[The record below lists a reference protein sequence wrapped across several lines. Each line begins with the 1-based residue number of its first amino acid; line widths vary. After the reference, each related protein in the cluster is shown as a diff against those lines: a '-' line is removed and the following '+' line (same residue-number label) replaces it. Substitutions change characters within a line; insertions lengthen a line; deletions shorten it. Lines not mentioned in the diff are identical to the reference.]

1 MRAVINIILFI
12 VFIACS
18 YPHHVSAQDRDT
30 VIVEDPVHYNE
41 MDDEGSATATETTAG
56 KEEATKYERLYMDEY
71 KLEALRRKKEF
82 QYHDMDSMAA
92 KDSIYFNPAQKPAEG
107 ESFKGFDASIFM
119 WLIIAVAAIAIILQ
133 FSGVH
138 IGRLFTSGRIVKGIA
153 QEDIT
158 LENIHDIPYE
168 NAIRQAIQAKNYTL
182 ATRLMYLQSLKLLCD
197 KNLVIWH
204 ENKTNW
210 QYVFELKNE
219 KLRNSFRTIT
229 HIFEYVQYGNM
240 PLNEEKFT
248 VVQESFREFKMN
260 VI

>member
-1 MRAVINIILFI
+1 MKGFMKIILLLI
-12 VFIACS
+12 FIACS
-18 YPHHVSAQDRDT
+18 YPHEVSAQDHDT

-41 MDDEGSATATETTAG
+41 THDEGSATGDEYTAANEETR
-56 KEEATKYERLYMDEY
+56 KYERLYMDEY

-82 QYHDMDSMAA
+82 QYPDMDSAA
-92 KDSIYFNPAQKPAEG
+92 PKDSIYFKPQQKTVER

-119 WLIIAVAAIAIILQ
+119 WLIIAVAVIAIILQ
-133 FSGVH
+133 LSGVN
-138 IGRLFTSGRIVKGIA
+138 IGRLFTSGRVVKAIA
-153 QEDIT
+153 HDDVT

-168 NAIRQAIQAKNYTL
+168 SAIRKAIQERNYTL
-182 ATRLMYLQSLKLLCD
+182 ATRLMYLQSLKLLSD
-197 KNLVIWH
+197 KNLVVWH

-248 VVQESFREFKMN
+248 IVQESFREFKKN